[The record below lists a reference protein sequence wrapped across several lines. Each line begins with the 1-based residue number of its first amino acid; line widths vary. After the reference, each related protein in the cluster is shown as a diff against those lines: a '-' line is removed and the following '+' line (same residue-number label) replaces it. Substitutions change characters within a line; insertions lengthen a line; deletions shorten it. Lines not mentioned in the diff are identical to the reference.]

1 MKVYYMHDKSEKM
14 IKIYDKLVRDNI
26 LMILSRK
33 KKTYVYRVAD
43 KEEYPEYLKKK
54 LQEEVAEFIENPC
67 VEELADIAEV
77 LDHLSFVVGATP
89 GILGTTMREKSAEKG
104 KFFFIFF
111 VSFVN
116 DEEQD

>member
-1 MKVYYMHDKSEKM
+1 M

-26 LMILSRK
+26 LSILNRE
-33 KKTYVYRVAD
+33 KKTYVYRVAT

-77 LDHLSFVVGATP
+77 LEHLSFVVGATP
-89 GILGTTMREKSAEKG
+89 GILGATMREKSAEKG
-104 KFFFIFF
+104 KFLKGYILE
-111 VSFVN
+111 SVN
-116 DEEQD
+116 DERKD

>member
-1 MKVYYMHDKSEKM
+1 M
-14 IKIYDKLVRDNI
+14 IKTYDKLVRDNI
-26 LMILSRK
+26 LSILTRE
-33 KKTYVYRVAD
+33 KKTYVYRVAT

-77 LDHLSFVVGATP
+77 LEHLALVVGDNP
-89 GILGTTMREKSAEKG
+89 GEVDVAMRYKSYKRG
-104 KFFFIFF
+104 KFLKGYILE
-111 VSFVN
+111 SVN